1 MRFKGS
7 TQRSKRFFKYLVWYS
22 GGTETVGSKPG
33 KAGYKIVY
41 QDAIMVDFSTMSSAV
56 LYVYRY
62 CMSKIQQ
69 IVVGIRINDL
79 DQKCK

>member
-22 GGTETVGSKPG
+22 GGTETVGGKPG

-41 QDAIMVDFSTMSSAV
+41 
-56 LYVYRY
+56 
-62 CMSKIQQ
+62 
-69 IVVGIRINDL
+69 
-79 DQKCK
+79 